1 MVDFTIPKEST
12 QPAYANDKYTLQAN
26 TGEETHWVTNF
37 VTGIAVDISDNFAEG
52 AQVTTV
58 KSPTTVT
65 VSQKITNK
73 TLQSKTGYYNGK
85 LVVTLDEALTPT
97 NTKPKLTVYNKEA
110 DKTTTITGVW
120 NAKEHTVTFSV
131 DTQGETAIG
140 KSKFVNPSKGSYISY
155 SIDCTY
161 EKNSGKEE
169 FKNGSKLSGDL
180 RSQNVA
186 TGTTIDDI
194 LSEESTGIPI
204 YVLTVKIDKTTVNKA
219 VTQVFNNGT
228 AITGAGGTVNSSST
242 VSGDYYMTS
251 YELPCN
257 ANIVSTPTFNTGCVF
272 SMWTDLNEKTGV
284 STNCKVTSDYVN
296 DKTYAYERSMP
307 AYNMTLTLTGV
318 LDEAVY
324 TVRHLS
330 LIHI

>member
-1 MVDFTIPKEST
+1 MSPYLSINGESLYDKVTTTRGDLIDFTIPKEST
-12 QPAYANDKYTLQAN
+12 QPAYANDKYTLQTN
-26 TGEETHWVTNF
+26 TGDYTKWVTMF

-58 KSPTTVT
+58 KSPTTAT
-65 VSQKITNK
+65 VSQKITNN

-97 NTKPKLTVYNKEA
+97 NTKPKLTVYNKED
-110 DKTTTITGVW
+110 DKTTAITGDW

-131 DTQGETAIG
+131 DKQGGWGPRYE

-186 TGTTIDDI
+186 TRTTIDNI
-194 LSEESTGIPI
+194 LSKESTGIPI

-219 VTQVFNNGT
+219 VTDVYIKASGKAAKAVENIK
-228 AITGAGGTVNSSST
+228 AAAPDAGGIVNSSST
-242 VSGDYYMTS
+242 VRPSLS
-251 YELPCN
+251 HCF
-257 ANIVSTPTFNTGCVF
+257 INT
-272 SMWTDLNEKTGV
+272 
-284 STNCKVTSDYVN
+284 
-296 DKTYAYERSMP
+296 
-307 AYNMTLTLTGV
+307 
-318 LDEAVY
+318 
-324 TVRHLS
+324 
-330 LIHI
+330 